1 MSSVRL
7 SPLNSAWLF
16 TESRATPNHV
26 GGLLPSCLRFLAP
39 LGEWVQKRPFKN
51 TIPTRAEFEERMQIV
66 REQLVQGKLK
76 FNKGLR
82 GPESLLKVRLLPNRR
97 IDLMSIDESARLQGN
112 MARQFIDG
120 AFDDLLPGVAVENG
134 I

>member
-1 MSSVRL
+1 MMRHM
-7 SPLNSAWLF
+7 
-16 TESRATPNHV
+16 ETP
-26 GGLLPSCLRFLAP
+26 S
-39 LGEWVQKRPFKN
+39 
-51 TIPTRAEFEERMQIV
+51 TRAEFEERMQIV
-66 REQLVQGKLK
+66 REQLVQGTLM

-120 AFDDLLPGVAVENG
+120 AFDDVRPDKIGR
-134 I
+134 

>member
-1 MSSVRL
+1 MMRQM
-7 SPLNSAWLF
+7 
-16 TESRATPNHV
+16 ETP
-26 GGLLPSCLRFLAP
+26 S
-39 LGEWVQKRPFKN
+39 
-51 TIPTRAEFEERMQIV
+51 TRAEFEERMQIV
-66 REQLVQGKLK
+66 REQLVQGKLM

-120 AFDDLLPGVAVENG
+120 GVDDVLPDKIGR
-134 I
+134 

>member
-1 MSSVRL
+1 MMKHM
-7 SPLNSAWLF
+7 
-16 TESRATPNHV
+16 ETP
-26 GGLLPSCLRFLAP
+26 S
-39 LGEWVQKRPFKN
+39 
-51 TIPTRAEFEERMQIV
+51 TRAEFEERMQIV
-66 REQLVQGKLK
+66 REQLAQGKLM

-120 AFDDLLPGVAVENG
+120 AFHDALVGKEG
-134 I
+134 R